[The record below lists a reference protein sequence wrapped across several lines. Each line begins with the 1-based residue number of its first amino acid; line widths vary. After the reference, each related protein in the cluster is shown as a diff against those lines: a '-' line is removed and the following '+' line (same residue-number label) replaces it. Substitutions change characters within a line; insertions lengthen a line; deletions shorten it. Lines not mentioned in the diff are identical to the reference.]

1 MSTKHYTELV
11 KEYRKFAKRADQRL
25 VRLEALSREQK
36 YENVLKYA
44 YAVAAKNI
52 ESYGKTKGRPRFN
65 TKPPENS
72 NTLQAKINDI
82 KHFLESISSTKKGI
96 VSVYEKRADTLNK
109 KMGLKGDDKL
119 TWQEMSDFFQSKSY
133 EKLASS
139 FGSKTV
145 FDTIGKIK
153 KNLPEIAKEI
163 KENKKIKVAD
173 WKVNNT
179 INKMIAEHDLRLEDF
194 GLKDD

>member
-1 MSTKHYTELV
+1 MPNSHYTELV
-11 KEYRKFAKRADQRL
+11 KEYRKLAKRADQRL
-25 VRLEALSREQK
+25 VRLEALSRQAN

-52 ESYGKTKGRPRFN
+52 KMYGKPKDRPRFN
-65 TKPPENS
+65 TKPPVNS

-82 KHFLESISSTKKGI
+82 KTFLQSTSSTKKGI
-96 VSVYEKRADTLNK
+96 VSTYEKRADTLNK
-109 KMGLKGDDKL
+109 NMGLEGEEKF
-119 TWQEMSDFFQSKSY
+119 TWQELADFFHSKSY
-133 EKLASS
+133 EKLASM

-153 KNLPEIAKEI
+153 QNLPEIAKAI
-163 KENKKIKVAD
+163 RDNKKIKVVD
-173 WKVNNT
+173 WKVNDT
-179 INKMIAEHDLRLEDF
+179 INKMIAENDLKLEDF

>member
-1 MSTKHYTELV
+1 MATKHYEELV
-11 KEYRKFAKRADQRL
+11 KEYRKLAKRADQRL
-25 VRLEALSREQK
+25 VRLEALSRSAK

-44 YAVAAKNI
+44 YRVAEKNI
-52 ESYGKTKGRPRFN
+52 ESYGYVKNRPRFN
-65 TKPPENS
+65 TKPPKNS

-82 KHFLESISSTKKGI
+82 KQFLESVSSTKRGI
-96 VSVYEKRADTLNK
+96 VSVYEKRAKTLNK
-109 KMGLKGDDKL
+109 NMKLKGDDKF
-119 TWQEMSDFFQSKSY
+119 TWQELADFFQSKSY

-153 KNLPEIAKEI
+153 KNLTEIAKAI

-173 WKVNNT
+173 WKVNRT
-179 INKMIAEHDLRLEDF
+179 INKMIAENDLRLEDF
-194 GLKDD
+194 GLKDE

>member
-1 MSTKHYTELV
+1 MATRHYNELV
-11 KEYRKFAKRADQRL
+11 KEYRKLAKRADQRL
-25 VRLEALSREQK
+25 VRLESLSRQEK

-44 YAVAAKNI
+44 YRVAAKNI
-52 ESYGKTKGRPRFN
+52 ESYGTVKNRPRFN
-65 TKPPENS
+65 TKPPKNS

-82 KHFLESISSTKKGI
+82 KQFLESVSSTKKGI
-96 VSVYEKRADTLNK
+96 VSVYEKRAETLNK
-109 KMGLKGDDKL
+109 TMGLKGDDKF
-119 TWQEMSDFFQSKSY
+119 TWQELADFFQSKSY

-153 KNLPEIAKEI
+153 KNLPEIAKAI
-163 KENKKIKVAD
+163 KDNQKIKVAD
-173 WKVNNT
+173 WKVNGT

>member
-1 MSTKHYTELV
+1 MATKHHEELV
-11 KEYRKFAKRADQRL
+11 KEYRKLAKRADQRL
-25 VRLEALSREQK
+25 VRLEALSRNKK

-52 ESYGKTKGRPRFN
+52 ESYGALKNRPRFN
-65 TKPPENS
+65 TNPPENS

-82 KHFLESISSTKKGI
+82 KHFLDSVSSTKKGI
-96 VSVYEKRADTLNK
+96 VSVYEKRADVINK
-109 KMGLKGDDKL
+109 TMGLDGNDKF
-119 TWQEMSDFFQSKSY
+119 TWQELADFFQSKSY
-133 EKLASS
+133 EKLASA

-145 FDTIGKIK
+145 FDTIGSIK
-153 KNLPEIAKEI
+153 KNLTEIAKAI
-163 KENKKIKVAD
+163 KNNQKIKVAD

-179 INKMIAEHDLRLEDF
+179 INKMIAEHDLILEDF

>member
-1 MSTKHYTELV
+1 MLTNHYTELV
-11 KEYRKFAKRADQRL
+11 KEYRKLAKRADQRL
-25 VRLEALSREQK
+25 VRLEALSRSSK
-36 YENVLKYA
+36 YESVLKYA
-44 YAVAAKNI
+44 YRVAAKNI
-52 ESYGKTKGRPRFN
+52 ESYGSVKNRPRFN

-82 KHFLESISSTKKGI
+82 KHFLESVSSTKKGI
-96 VSVYEKRADTLNK
+96 VSIYEKRAETLNK
-109 KMGLKGDDKL
+109 TMGLYGGEKF
-119 TWQEMSDFFQSKSY
+119 TWQELADFFQSKSY
-133 EKLASS
+133 EKLASM

-153 KNLPEIAKEI
+153 TNLPEIAKAI
-163 KENKKIKVAD
+163 KENQKIKVAD

>member
-1 MSTKHYTELV
+1 MPTKHYEELV
-11 KEYRKFAKRADQRL
+11 KDYRRLAKRADQRL
-25 VRLEALSREQK
+25 VRLEALSRSSK

-44 YAVAAKNI
+44 YRVAAINI
-52 ESYGKTKGRPRFN
+52 ESYGTIKNRPRFN

-82 KHFLESISSTKKGI
+82 KHFLESVSSTKKGI

-109 KMGLKGDDKL
+109 NIGLKGDDKF
-119 TWQEMSDFFQSKSY
+119 TWQELADFFQSKSY

-153 KNLPEIAKEI
+153 KNLPEIAKAI
-163 KENKKIKVAD
+163 KDNQKIKVAD
-173 WKVNNT
+173 WKVHET

>member
-1 MSTKHYTELV
+1 MATKHYEELV
-11 KEYRKFAKRADQRL
+11 KEYRKLAKRADQRL
-25 VRLEALSREQK
+25 VRLEALSRSSK

-44 YAVAAKNI
+44 YRVASKNI
-52 ESYGKTKGRPRFN
+52 ERYGYVKNRPRFN

-82 KHFLESISSTKKGI
+82 KHFLESVSSTKRGI
-96 VSVYEKRADTLNK
+96 VSVYEKRAKKLNK
-109 KMGLKGDDKL
+109 NMKLKGDDKF
-119 TWQEMSDFFQSKSY
+119 TWQELADFFQSNSY

-153 KNLPEIAKEI
+153 KNLPEIAKAI

-173 WKVNNT
+173 WKVNST
-179 INKMIAEHDLRLEDF
+179 INKMIAENDLRLEDF

>member
-1 MSTKHYTELV
+1 MATKHYNELV
-11 KEYRKFAKRADQRL
+11 KEYRKLAKRADQRL
-25 VRLEALSREQK
+25 VRLEALSRISK

-44 YAVAAKNI
+44 YRLAVKNI
-52 ESYGKTKGRPRFN
+52 ENYGQIKNRPRFN

-96 VSVYEKRADTLNK
+96 VSVYEKRAETINK
-109 KMGLKGDDKL
+109 NMGLKGDDKF
-119 TWQEMSDFFQSKSY
+119 TWQELADFFQSKSY

-153 KNLPEIAKEI
+153 KNSQEIAKAI
-163 KENKKIKVAD
+163 KENKKIKVED
-173 WKVNNT
+173 WKVNST

>member
-1 MSTKHYTELV
+1 MPTKHYDELV
-11 KEYRKFAKRADQRL
+11 KEYRKLAKRADQRL
-25 VRLEALSREQK
+25 VRLEALSRISK

-44 YAVAAKNI
+44 YRVAAKNI
-52 ESYGKTKGRPRFN
+52 ESYGQVKNRPRFN

-96 VSVYEKRADTLNK
+96 VSTYEKRAETLNK
-109 KMGLKGDDKL
+109 KMGLKGDDKF
-119 TWQEMSDFFQSKSY
+119 TWQELADFFQSKSY
-133 EKLASS
+133 EKLASI

-145 FDTIGKIK
+145 FDIIGKIK
-153 KNLPEIAKEI
+153 KNLQEIAKEI
-163 KENKKIKVAD
+163 KENQKIKVAD
-173 WKVNNT
+173 WKVNDT
-179 INKMIAEHDLRLEDF
+179 INKMIAEHNLRLEDF

>member
-65 TKPPENS
+65 TKPPTNT

-82 KHFLESISSTKKGI
+82 KHFLGSVSSTKKGI
-96 VSVYEKRADTLNK
+96 MSTYEKRADILNK
-109 KMGLKGDDKL
+109 NMGLEGVDKF
-119 TWQEMSDFFQSKSY
+119 TWYELADFFQTKSY
-133 EKLASS
+133 EKIASR
-139 FGSKTV
+139 FGSDTAFK
-145 FDTIGKIK
+145 TIGKIK
-153 KNLPEIAKEI
+153 ENLPDIAKAI
-163 KENKKIKVAD
+163 KDNKKIKVAD
-173 WKVNNT
+173 WKVNDT
-179 INKMIAEHDLRLEDF
+179 INKMIAENDIKLADF

>member
-1 MSTKHYTELV
+1 MPTKHHEELV
-11 KEYRKFAKRADQRL
+11 KEYRKLAKRADQRL
-25 VRLEALSREQK
+25 VRLEALSRSSK

-44 YAVAAKNI
+44 YRVAAKNI
-52 ESYGKTKGRPRFN
+52 ESYGQVKNRPRFN

-109 KMGLKGDDKL
+109 NMGLKGDDKF
-119 TWQEMSDFFQSKSY
+119 TWQELADFFQSKSY
-133 EKLASS
+133 EKLESL

-153 KNLPEIAKEI
+153 KNLPEIAKAI
-163 KENKKIKVAD
+163 KENQKIKVAD
-173 WKVNNT
+173 WKVNST